1 MEIATEASS
10 HHLKTQISDL
20 EERLRLTN
28 ENNDL
33 LRKQLLDRTTAPA
46 HNGPHSGP
54 RGPNYPYTGAP
65 VFPGLSTLPQ
75 FPPTPAQPPS
85 GPAGIFNQPP
95 PPLPGTVVVP
105 KSGHRPASKSS
116 RRSLAI
122 QPLSSQSQCPEREVD
137 LGYKFCVV

>member
-33 LRKQLLDRTTAPA
+33 LRKQLLDRSAPPPSRSGYRPPA
-46 HNGPHSGP
+46 GPS
-54 RGPNYPYTGAP
+54 YPYSGTP
-65 VFPGLSTLPQ
+65 VFPGLSTLP
-75 FPPTPAQPPS
+75 PLTPSQP
-85 GPAGIFNQPP
+85 ANTIYNQPP

-105 KSGHRPASKSS
+105 KRGPASESS
-116 RRSLAI
+116 LKVLNLHQNFRNNLTRRSN
-122 QPLSSQSQCPEREVD
+122 
-137 LGYKFCVV
+137 